1 VHPGHR
7 FLTKGE
13 TDFFCQLTMSSL
25 QLMHPVLE
33 SLRSTDRQWLID
45 TLYAFN
51 SGNVER
57 FQTLKTAWGQQ
68 PDLAANEAQLL
79 RKIQLLCLMEM
90 TFTRP
95 ANHRQLTFEEIAKSA
110 KITVNEVQ
118 LLDSGRPSGKAAAQR
133 GRSSYKL
140 PRLQTT
146 EDTVSFPHTLGPWG
160 DSHHPS
166 LSRWS
171 CW

>member
-1 VHPGHR
+1 MHPGHR

-68 PDLAANEAQLL
+68 VS
-79 RKIQLLCLMEM
+79 
-90 TFTRP
+90 
-95 ANHRQLTFEEIAKSA
+95 H
-110 KITVNEVQ
+110 
-118 LLDSGRPSGKAAAQR
+118 GKD
-133 GRSSYKL
+133 G
-140 PRLQTT
+140 
-146 EDTVSFPHTLGPWG
+146 
-160 DSHHPS
+160 
-166 LSRWS
+166 
-171 CW
+171 